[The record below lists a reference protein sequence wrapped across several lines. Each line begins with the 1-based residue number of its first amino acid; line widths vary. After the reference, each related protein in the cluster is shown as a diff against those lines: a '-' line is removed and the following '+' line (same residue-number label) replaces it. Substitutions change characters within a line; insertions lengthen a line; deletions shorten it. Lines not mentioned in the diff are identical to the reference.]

1 MKSSSSTS
9 TLKTKKT
16 TVKKDPE
23 DSIPLPSPFPLPKY
37 YPYGVEQALNSKQMT
52 RETTTKF
59 MSCIAGAMLN
69 YKRYPTS
76 QDYNNVAQTVIDKY
90 PHLKSPTGS
99 KLIKTWV
106 VTFVFMYRVP
116 L

>member
-1 MKSSSSTS
+1 MPRKRILSDDDESLKSSSSTS

-59 MSCIAGAMLN
+59 MSCIA
-69 YKRYPTS
+69 
-76 QDYNNVAQTVIDKY
+76 NVTQHLIDKY

-99 KLIKTWV
+99 PHV
-106 VTFVFMYRVP
+106 S
-116 L
+116 